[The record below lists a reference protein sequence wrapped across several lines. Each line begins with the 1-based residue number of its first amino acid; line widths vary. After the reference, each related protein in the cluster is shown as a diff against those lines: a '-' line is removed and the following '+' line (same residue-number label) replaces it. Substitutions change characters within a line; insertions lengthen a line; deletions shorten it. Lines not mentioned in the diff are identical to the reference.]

1 MKRQLKQRRKDL
13 EIDAVGLATASMIR
27 RGVVVDSAAQIA
39 KEAEADTTIPV
50 TTTRVRTV
58 IKRQLGLSYR
68 RTRTTQPQA
77 NTQRCLVLR

>member
-1 MKRQLKQRRKDL
+1 MG
-13 EIDAVGLATASMIR
+13 VATASMIR
-27 RGVVVDSAAQIA
+27 RGAVVDSAAQIA
-39 KEAEADTTIPV
+39 KETEADTTIPV

-68 RTRTTQPQA
+68 RTKTNPPQA